1 MKEKAAQV
9 LAIVCVCTVLM
20 VFTADCFAA
29 KAVPNNQV
37 KAVQT
42 ALKNEGYKVEVDGK
56 MGKNTRAALTQFQ
69 KANKLPATGKADN
82 ATLKKLGI
90 N

>member
-1 MKEKAAQV
+1 MKERALQV
-9 LAIVCVCTVLM
+9 LSIVCACAILLAS
-20 VFTADCFAA
+20 TADCFAA
-29 KAVPNNQV
+29 KAAPNNQV

-56 MGKNTRAALTQFQ
+56 MGKNTRAALMQFQ
-69 KANKLPATGKADN
+69 KAKKLPTTGKADK